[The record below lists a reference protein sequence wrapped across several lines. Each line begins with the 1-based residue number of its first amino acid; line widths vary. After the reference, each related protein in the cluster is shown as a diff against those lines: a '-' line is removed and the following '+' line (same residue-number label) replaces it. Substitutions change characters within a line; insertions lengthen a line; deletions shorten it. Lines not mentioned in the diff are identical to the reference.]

1 MNEYLKVT
9 IVVEKS
15 GRWVGNRPL
24 RFSEFVSG
32 EVSEEDIDIEV
43 KYNNNNSCIIRR
55 DREALVS
62 YQCFFKEVT
71 KLHFVM
77 FEEEFTSVFFDNELD
92 GIIVEKTIVSEEVYT
107 KVRLAIS
114 N

>member
-32 EVSEEDIDIEV
+32 EVSEE
-43 KYNNNNSCIIRR
+43 
-55 DREALVS
+55 
-62 YQCFFKEVT
+62 
-71 KLHFVM
+71 
-77 FEEEFTSVFFDNELD
+77 
-92 GIIVEKTIVSEEVYT
+92 VYT